1 MDDNFNGR
9 FKERE
14 GIKGWVKVGKLGGLV
29 SNRVGDREDYGV
41 SDRVRVSE
49 KRVRQESRSFKF
61 HLTSIE
67 L

>member
-1 MDDNFNGR
+1 M
-9 FKERE
+9 
-14 GIKGWVKVGKLGGLV
+14 
-29 SNRVGDREDYGV
+29 SNRVGDREDYRV